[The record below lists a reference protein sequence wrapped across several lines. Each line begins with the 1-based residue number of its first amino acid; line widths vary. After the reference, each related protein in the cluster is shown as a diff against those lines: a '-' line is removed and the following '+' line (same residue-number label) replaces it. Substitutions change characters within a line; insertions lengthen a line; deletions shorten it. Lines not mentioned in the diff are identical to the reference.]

1 MYLLEK
7 EEEPTQEEWVEPT
20 EEEGLNYTLDVPWAG
35 WDCFKNFSLTHHAK
49 ERMRERKI
57 SREAI
62 KICLKHGKKYCGMDK
77 EGDKRFWNL
86 ETGDWLRVMR
96 FTLGN
101 LVVVIEHKKSLVL
114 SVWRKRKKNEKCSKI
129 VIMLDKNSECVML

>member
-20 EEEGLNYTLDVPWAG
+20 EEEGLNYTLDVPWVG

-101 LVVVIEHKKSLVL
+101 LVVVIEHKESLVL
-114 SVWRKRKKNEKCSKI
+114 SVWRKENRGV

>member
-20 EEEGLNYTLDVPWAG
+20 EEEGLNYTLDVPWVG

-62 KICLKHGKKYCGMDK
+62 KICLKYGKKYCGIDK

-86 ETGDWLRVMR
+86 ETRSWLGVMR

-101 LVVVIEHKKSLVL
+101 LVVVIEHRESLVL
-114 SVWRKRKKNEKCSKI
+114 SVWRKENRGV

>member
-20 EEEGLNYTLDVPWAG
+20 EEEGLNYTLDVPWVG

-86 ETGDWLRVMR
+86 ETRSWLGVMR

-101 LVVVIEHKKSLVL
+101 LVVVIEHRESLVL
-114 SVWRKRKKNEKCSKI
+114 SVWRKENRGV

>member
-20 EEEGLNYTLDVPWAG
+20 EEEGLNYTLDVPWVG

-62 KICLKHGKKYCGMDK
+62 KICLKHGKKYSGMDK

-86 ETGDWLRVMR
+86 ETRSWLGVMR

-114 SVWRKRKKNEKCSKI
+114 SVWRKENRGV